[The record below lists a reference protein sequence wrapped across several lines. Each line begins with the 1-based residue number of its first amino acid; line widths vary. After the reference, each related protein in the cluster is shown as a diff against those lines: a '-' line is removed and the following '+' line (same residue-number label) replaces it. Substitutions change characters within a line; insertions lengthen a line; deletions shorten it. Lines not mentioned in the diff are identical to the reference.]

1 MDRGHLKIPPLGF
14 ADVPLTGFAQNWA
27 ALSGRSAEFRERLS
41 LPMGVC
47 LVGTIGYRR
56 ANTITQLSDKP
67 NMMLFVREPT
77 SRRTPP
83 AGSCRD
89 RPRDRVRRWRKDLL
103 SAPWMRRPGTTVPN
117 GTAAPAAGSRQAV
130 WPGSTCFGVFL
141 SR

>member
-27 ALSGRSAEFRERLS
+27 PLPGRSAEFRERLS
-41 LPMGVC
+41 LPIGVC
-47 LVGTIGYRR
+47 LVATIGYRR
-56 ANTITQLSDKP
+56 ANTITQLFDKP

-89 RPRDRVRRWRKDLL
+89 RPRDRVRRWRGG
-103 SAPWMRRPGTTVPN
+103 RRLTLDHCMVHFMKIEEG
-117 GTAAPAAGSRQAV
+117 Q
-130 WPGSTCFGVFL
+130 
-141 SR
+141 